1 MAWFDGFEKQ
11 TVTLNGLPVA
21 FRRSS
26 DWSVS
31 LPALV
36 LLHGFPQT
44 HVLWHRVAQQLKD
57 RYRLVMPD
65 LRGYG
70 DSSHAAGDAE
80 HAHYSKRAMAKELVD
95 LLDHLGVQDFYLC
108 GHDRG
113 GRVAHRLAVDHPT
126 RVKKLCV
133 IDIAPT
139 LDMYGGNRGQGN
151 GGRTPIAKQSGSD
164 PYSPDPYFDFARAY
178 YHWFH
183 LIQPA
188 PLPELMIGGN
198 AKAYL
203 HAKLGGWG
211 SQGLGYI
218 EPEALA
224 EYERCFCNPALNVRG
239 LPAAI
244 HSACE
249 DYRAS
254 AGIDL
259 EHDRDSRA
267 RGNKIACDTL
277 VLWGERGVVNRLF
290 KPLELWQA
298 QCSGRVS
305 GQAVA
310 AGHFIPEELP
320 EQTAQTLASFMR

>member
-1 MAWFDGFEKQ
+1 MAWFEGFERE
-11 TVTLNGLPVA
+11 TVTLDGLPVT

-26 DWSVS
+26 DWSSYKPV
-31 LPALV
+31 LL

-70 DSSHAAGDAE
+70 DSSHEAADAE
-80 HAHYSKRAMAKELVD
+80 HAHYSKRAMAQEVID
-95 LLDHLGVQDFYLC
+95 MLDHLGIQDFYLC

-113 GRVAHRLAVDHPT
+113 GRVAHRLAVDHPG

-139 LDMYGGNRGQGN
+139 FDMYKA
-151 GGRTPIAKQSGSD
+151 T
-164 PYSPDPYFDFARAY
+164 DFSFAQAY

-183 LIQPA
+183 LTQPA
-188 PLPELMIGGN
+188 PLPEFMIGGN
-198 AKAYL
+198 ARAYL

-224 EYERCFCNPALNVRG
+224 EYERCFCKPTLNAKG
-239 LPAAI
+239 WPAAI

-259 EHDRDSRA
+259 EHDRESRA
-267 RGNKIACDTL
+267 RGDKIACDTL
-277 VLWGERGVVNRLF
+277 VLWGQRGVVNRLF

-298 QCSGRVS
+298 QCAGQVS
-305 GQAVA
+305 GQAVP

-320 EQTAQTLASFMR
+320 ELTAQALADFMR